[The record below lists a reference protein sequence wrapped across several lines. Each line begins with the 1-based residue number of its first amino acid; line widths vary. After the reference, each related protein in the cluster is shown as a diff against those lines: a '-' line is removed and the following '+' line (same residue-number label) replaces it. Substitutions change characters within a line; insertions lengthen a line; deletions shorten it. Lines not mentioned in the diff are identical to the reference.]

1 MTIMGVIEEK
11 IVIPEGVEVNIEDD
25 RITISGPNGS
35 LSRSFKYPKIDIK
48 KENNA
53 ISISCKLPRRKEKAM
68 VGTFRAHINNM
79 IKGVTKGFEYEMKV
93 VYSHFPIKTSVKE
106 RTFIIENFLG
116 AKYPRKAKIVGDT
129 KVLIK
134 GDEITITS
142 INKEDAGQTAANI
155 ERATSIKKLDPR
167 VFQDGIYIVQKGGKS

>member
-1 MTIMGVIEEK
+1 MTITGIIEEK
-11 IVIPEGVEVNIEDD
+11 IEVLEGVEVNIENDVM
-25 RITISGPNGS
+25 TISGPNGS

-53 ISISCKLPRRKEKAM
+53 ILITCKLPRRREKAM

-79 IKGVTKGFEYEMKV
+79 IKGVTKGFEYKMKI

-106 RTFIIENFLG
+106 KTFIIENFLG

-129 KVLIK
+129 KVMIK
-134 GDEITITS
+134 GEEVTVTS

-155 ERATSIKKLDPR
+155 EKATSIRKFDPR
-167 VFQDGIYIVQKGGKS
+167 VFQDGIYIVRKGGKA